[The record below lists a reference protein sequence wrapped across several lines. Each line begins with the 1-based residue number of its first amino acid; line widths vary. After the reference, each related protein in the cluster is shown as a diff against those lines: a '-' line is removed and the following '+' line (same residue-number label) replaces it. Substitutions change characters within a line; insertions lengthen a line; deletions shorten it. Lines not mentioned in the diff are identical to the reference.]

1 MLAGGRFMK
10 LIRFP
15 GFWGLIAAG
24 LLGLGAAGCGAAA
37 TNTATP
43 APADTVIPADTAT
56 ATAAPA
62 ADRVGRGE
70 VLQSLTALVFLP
82 GYEAAADAMAR
93 WAESVEGLCAA
104 PGPAGLAAAR
114 ADWAA
119 ARQGWLRTEAYRFG
133 PAMERRSASLVDWW
147 PVDTGKIDRLLEGGD
162 GVSGDGITGE
172 LVREYLPSTQRGLG
186 AGEYL
191 LFGPGSDVLASG
203 SGDGGRR
210 CDYLRAAAGV
220 AAAETAGIWADWQG
234 GGGAPGY
241 AGFYDGTA
249 ASSLLD
255 REAEAIAVRSLVFQ
269 VRAIANMRLGAALGV
284 DGAADVSAIPAG
296 YADNGKADLLSQ
308 WEGIAGVYRGGAG
321 GLGLSD
327 RVRTLSADT
336 DARMLAAIESVIGA
350 IGGLEGSLMAEL
362 EGGTAAARAVYDN
375 VKVLQ
380 RILNTEIVSLLGVS
394 VGFADTDGDS

>member
-1 MLAGGRFMK
+1 MK

-43 APADTVIPADTAT
+43 APADTVIPAAAT
-56 ATAAPA
+56 AAPAPA
-62 ADRVGRGE
+62 ADRVGRRD

-82 GYEAAADAMAR
+82 GYEAAADSMAR

-162 GVSGDGITGE
+162 GVSGDDGITGD

-191 LFGPGSDVLASG
+191 LFGPGSEVLAGG

-234 GGGAPGY
+234 VGGAPGY

-296 YADNGKADLLSQ
+296 YAGNGKADLLSQ

-336 DARMLAAIESVIGA
+336 DGRMLAAIESVIA
-350 IGGLEGSLMAEL
+350 AVEGLEGSLMAEL
-362 EGGTAAARAVYDN
+362 AGGTAAARAVYDN

>member
-1 MLAGGRFMK
+1 MK

-15 GFWGLIAAG
+15 GFLGLVAVG
-24 LLGLGAAGCGAAA
+24 LLGLGAAACGAAA
-37 TNTATP
+37 TPPADPATP
-43 APADTVIPADTAT
+43 APAAT
-56 ATAAPA
+56 AA

-82 GYEAAADAMAR
+82 GYGAAADRVAR
-93 WAESVEGLCAA
+93 WAGSVEGLCAA
-104 PGPAGLAAAR
+104 PGRAGLDAAR

-147 PVDTGKIDRLLEGGD
+147 PVDTGKIDGLLEGGD

-191 LFGPGSDVLASG
+191 LFGPGSEVLAAG

-220 AAAETAGIWADWQG
+220 AAAETAGILADWQG
-234 GGGAPGY
+234 VGGAPGY

-269 VRAIANMRLGAALGV
+269 VRAIANMRLGAGLGV
-284 DGAADVSAIPAG
+284 DGAADVAAIPAG
-296 YADNGKADLLSQ
+296 YADHSGADLLSQ
-308 WEGIAGVYRGGAG
+308 WEGIAAVYRGGAG

-350 IGGLEGSLMAEL
+350 IGGLEGSLMTEL
-362 EGGTAAARAVYDN
+362 EGGTGAARAVYDN
-375 VKVLQ
+375 VKALQ